1 MPKQRVSTHPR
12 QIRLEKTVIARFDYT
27 VKTVRALPG
36 GHFQE
41 GGEFNCGSPAD
52 AKSAADRLQ
61 REFDAD
67 SDPCRTYVYR
77 KGDNIPVYAGLQL
90 DKFGGYRG

>member
-1 MPKQRVSTHPR
+1 MPKKQQNR
-12 QIRLEKTVIARFDYT
+12 QTRTINVAQPFVRFDYT
-27 VKTVRALPG
+27 VKTVRALPKG
-36 GHFQE
+36 IFVD

-90 DKFGGYRG
+90 DTFGGYRG